1 MSNIGTL
8 LMVVSTDLPSVTV
21 IIPTFRSAD
30 VIERALNSVLA
41 QTHQPAEII
50 FVDDASGD
58 QTPELLHQLAA
69 TDSRIRVL
77 ENELNIGPGRSRNR
91 GWDAAKTELVAFLD
105 ADDSWDP
112 DKLRIQCQWM
122 RSHPTEVI
130 CGTRHRFAHDGIA
143 SLNSD
148 SVSRFAVTDILRR
161 NRFTTPS
168 VVIRRAVPD
177 RFDSRLRLAEDYLLW
192 MELAA
197 RYGGVNRIDTALTIL
212 HKPIYG
218 AGGLSGKTFAMF
230 ISELRAILQL
240 RRRGYI
246 GPLQTIASW
255 CWSTLK
261 LARRLPTSLIRT
273 VRWRALHG

>member
-1 MSNIGTL
+1 MSNISTL
-8 LMVVSTDLPSVTV
+8 FVVVLTDLPSVTV
-21 IIPTFRSAD
+21 IIPTYRSAD
-30 VIERALNSVLA
+30 VIERALRSVLA
-41 QTHQPAEII
+41 QTHQPDEII

-58 QTPELLHQLAA
+58 RTIQLLHRLAA

-77 ENELNIGPGRSRNR
+77 ENDLNIGPGRSRNR
-91 GWDAAKTELVAFLD
+91 GWDTAKTELVAFLD

-112 DKLRIQCQWM
+112 DKLRIQCRWM
-122 RSHPTEVI
+122 RDHPNEVI

-143 SLNSD
+143 LLRTD
-148 SVSRFAVTDILRR
+148 SVSRFTVNDILRR

-168 VVIRRAVPD
+168 VVIRRTIAD
-177 RFDSRLRLAEDYLLW
+177 RFDSHLRLAEDYLLW

-197 RYGGVNRIDTALTIL
+197 KYGGVNRIDATLTIL

-230 ISELRAILQL
+230 VSELQAILQI

-246 GPLQTIASW
+246 GPLQTVASW
-255 CWSTLK
+255 SWSTLK
-261 LARRLPTSLIRT
+261 LVRRLPTSFFRT
-273 VRWRALHG
+273 VRWRGLNG

>member
-30 VIERALNSVLA
+30 VIERALDSVLA

-50 FVDDASGD
+50 VVDDASGD

-112 DKLRIQCQWM
+112 AKLEIQCRWM
-122 RSHPTEVI
+122 KDNPLDVA
-130 CGTRHRFAHDGIA
+130 CGTLHRIATDQSSFNQNVPVEYFGLRH
-143 SLNSD
+143 L
-148 SVSRFAVTDILRR
+148 LLR
-161 NRFTTPS
+161 NRFSTPS
-168 VVIRRAVPD
+168 VVLRRALTE
-177 RFDSRLRLAEDYLLW
+177 RFSSELRFSEDYLLW
-192 MELAA
+192 MLIAA
-197 RYGGVNRIDTALTIL
+197 RYGSVVRINQRLTIL
-212 HKPIYG
+212 HKPVYG
-218 AGGLSGKTFAMF
+218 AGGLSGRTLSMF
-230 ISELRAILQL
+230 IGELQAIREVRRKRYLGPAMSWIAFSWSTVKFIKRLPKSVCGHLRAHL
-240 RRRGYI
+240 
-246 GPLQTIASW
+246 
-255 CWSTLK
+255 
-261 LARRLPTSLIRT
+261 
-273 VRWRALHG
+273 